1 MPLIEIDNPVLS
13 GLNAFPLSFTTKEG
27 LSSNSQYTL
36 EFECEQADVD
46 YETLLGEGVNIRIER
61 PDFGSRPFYAYVIG
75 ASDTGQHQDKFVYKL
90 ELSTWLWFLM
100 QNRNCRIFQDLNI
113 LDIIEQ
119 IFARYS
125 FADYRLDIQGTYPP
139 REYCVQFAETDF
151 AFISRLLEDEGIW
164 YYFDHESDKHT
175 LVITDRQNFDDLD
188 LGYAVL
194 PFMPDSEENRA
205 IREGI
210 QRIQRSRKVR
220 PNEIVLRDFDY
231 LNPRK
236 NLQTK
241 VEESSLGL
249 QNTPLEW
256 YDYAAGYVDTERGE
270 YLARLRLE
278 EMQSDGHLLFGE
290 SNAVGLMA
298 GKDFTLTLH
307 PDGNRNRRFKLIR
320 CDYIFVQDGPDSS
333 SEGRNVTCQF
343 SALNDDVAFRPLRL
357 TPRPQMPGIQ
367 SATVV
372 GAPNSEVHTD
382 KFARIRVHF
391 HWDRYKTT
399 EEDSSCWIRVVQAWA
414 GKGWGVLAMPRVGQ
428 EVLITYVDGDLDR
441 PMVTGIVYN
450 GDNPPPY
457 QLPEYIN
464 YTGLVS
470 RSLRF
475 GKPQHASQLTFD
487 DNRDNERVMLHAER
501 DLQTTVE
508 RNQATDVGM
517 DKFDI
522 IRRTFTDWFSNHV
535 SYKDYIFS
543 ITGFSAS
550 ITGVNASLTGV
561 SISATGVSTSFTGVS
576 TSFTGVSTSFTGVG
590 TSFTGLSNSYTG
602 QSTSHTGVS
611 NSMTG
616 ESNSFTS
623 ISNNMVGESNSFTT
637 VSTSQTGSS
646 TSFTGVSVSTV
657 GSSTSTTGVS
667 LSTTG
672 ASSSTTGSSIST
684 VGSSIDTTGSSISTT
699 GSSISTTGS
708 SVSSTG
714 SSNSTTGVSI
724 SYTGASLSETG
735 VDLKTVGM
743 QSKN

>member
-1 MPLIEIDNPVLS
+1 MPLIEVDNVVLS

-27 LSSNSQYTL
+27 LSSNSQFTL
-36 EFECEQADVD
+36 EFECTHADVD
-46 YETLLGEGVNIRIER
+46 YETLLGEGVGIRIER
-61 PDFGSRPFYAYVIG
+61 PDFGSRSFYGYVIG
-75 ASDTGQHQDKFVYKL
+75 SSDSGQHQDKFVYKL

-119 IFARYS
+119 IFSRYG
-125 FADYRLDIQGTYPP
+125 FANYRLDIQGDYPT
-139 REYCVQFAETDF
+139 REYCVQFSETDF

-175 LVITDRQNFDDLD
+175 LVITDRQDFDDLD
-188 LGYAVL
+188 FSYAVL

-236 NLQTK
+236 NLQTQ

-270 YLARLRLE
+270 HLARLRLE
-278 EMQSDGHLLFGE
+278 EMQSDGHMLFGE
-290 SNAVGLMA
+290 SNAVGLMS
-298 GKDFTLTLH
+298 GKGFILFQH
-307 PDGNRNRRFKLIR
+307 PDLSRNRRFKLIR
-320 CDYIFVQDGPDSS
+320 CDYGFIQDGPDSTS
-333 SEGRNVTCQF
+333 QGRNITCCF
-343 SALNDDVAFRPLRL
+343 HALNDDVSFRPLRL

-382 KFARIRVHF
+382 KHARIRVHF

-414 GKGWGVLAMPRVGQ
+414 GKGWGVVAMPRVGQ

-441 PMVTGIVYN
+441 PLVTGIVYN

-470 RSLRF
+470 RSLQF
-475 GKPQHASQLTFD
+475 GKPQHANQLTFD
-487 DNRDNERVMLHAER
+487 DNRGNERIMMHAER

-508 RNQATDVGM
+508 RNQSTTVGQ
-517 DKFDI
+517 DQFNI
-522 IRRTFTDWFSNHV
+522 VTRTLTDWFNNHV
-535 SYKDYIFS
+535 SYKDYGFS
-543 ITGFSAS
+543 ITGLDAS
-550 ITGVNASLTGV
+550 IKGVSASLTG
-561 SISATGVSTSFTGVS
+561 ITIAATGISTA
-576 TSFTGVSTSFTGVG
+576 FTGVG
-590 TSFTGLSNSYTG
+590 TSFTGVNTLFFGVNTSFTGVSNSFTG
-602 QSTSHTGVS
+602 TNTSSTGVS

-616 ESNSFTS
+616 ESNSFISTS
-623 ISNNMVGESNSFTT
+623 NSMVGSSNSYTK
-637 VSTSQTGSS
+637 VSTSVVGNVTSLTGSS
-646 TSFTGVSVSTV
+646 V
-657 GSSTSTTGVS
+657 
-667 LSTTG
+667 
-672 ASSSTTGSSIST
+672 
-684 VGSSIDTTGSSISTT
+684 STT

-708 SVSSTG
+708 NISTVGSHIGATG
-714 SSNSTTGVSI
+714 SSITTTGSSISATGSNISTTGNDISTKGCHIGVTGCNISVTGMAMSI
-724 SYTGASLSETG
+724 TGFNST
-735 VDLKTVGM
+735 VVGM
-743 QSKN
+743 QCKN

>member
-1 MPLIEIDNPVLS
+1 MPLIEIDNPVLAE
-13 GLNAFPLSFTTKEG
+13 LNAFPLSFTTQEG
-27 LSSNSQYTL
+27 LSSNSQYSL

-46 YETLLGEGVNIRIER
+46 YESLLGEGIRIQIER

-75 ASDTGQHQDKFVYKL
+75 ASDAGQHQDKFVYKL

-100 QNRNCRIFQDLNI
+100 QNRNSRIFQDLNV

-119 IFARYS
+119 IFSRYG
-125 FADYRLDIQGTYPP
+125 FADYRLDIQGTYPT
-139 REYCVQFAETDF
+139 REYCVQFSETDF

-164 YYFDHESDKHT
+164 YYFDHAEDKHT

-188 LGYAVL
+188 FGYAVL

-220 PNEIVLRDFDY
+220 PNEIVLRDFDFQ
-231 LNPRK
+231 NPRK

-241 VEESSLGL
+241 VEESRLGL

-270 YLARLRLE
+270 NLARLRLE

-298 GKDFTLTLH
+298 GKDFSLILH
-307 PDGNRNRRFKLIR
+307 PDANRNRRFKLTR
-320 CDYIFVQDGPDSS
+320 CDYVFVQDGPDSS
-333 SEGRNVTCQF
+333 SDGRNVTCRF
-343 SALNDDVAFRPLRL
+343 NALNDDVAFRPLRE
-357 TPRPQMPGIQ
+357 TPKPQMPGIQ

-414 GKGWGVLAMPRVGQ
+414 GKGWGVIAMPRVGQ
-428 EVLITYVDGDLDR
+428 EVLVTYVDGDLDR

-464 YTGLVS
+464 YSGMVS
-470 RSLRF
+470 RSLRS

-487 DNRDNERVMLHAER
+487 DNRNNERVMLHAER

-508 RNQATDVGM
+508 RNKASKVGG
-517 DKFDI
+517 DKFDVVDN
-522 IRRTFTDWFSNHV
+522 TATDWFSKHV
-535 SYKDYIFS
+535 SYKDFNFS

-550 ITGVNASLTGV
+550 VTGISSSQTGI
-561 SISATGVSTSFTGVS
+561 SISSTGTSTSCTGISTSFTGLS
-576 TSFTGVSTSFTGVG
+576 SSFTGISS
-590 TSFTGLSNSYTG
+590 SFTGLSNSFTG
-602 QSTSHTGVS
+602 MSSSCVGVS

-616 ESNSFTS
+616 LSNSFTS
-623 ISNNMVGESNSFTT
+623 NSNSMTGISNSFTG

-646 TSFTGVSVSTV
+646 TSFTGVSVSTT
-657 GSSTSTTGVS
+657 GTDTSITGTSTSIKGTSSSTTGISTSTTGTS
-667 LSTTG
+667 TSITGTSTSTTG
-672 ASSSTTGSSIST
+672 FSTSATGSKIGTTGSSIE
-684 VGSSIDTTGSSISTT
+684 
-699 GSSISTTGS
+699 
-708 SVSSTG
+708 STG
-714 SSNSTTGVSI
+714 ISI
-724 SYTGASLSETG
+724 SYTGASLSQNG
-735 VDLKTVGM
+735 VDLKSVGM